1 MILIQG
7 TFRLPPEKLAEAQGP
22 MARVVA
28 ASRAEAGCHLY
39 AYAEDLL
46 EPGLIRVS
54 ERWESRAHLAA
65 HFKAPHMA
73 QWIEERGQLGL
84 SDRQI
89 TLYEADEGTAV

>member
-1 MILIQG
+1 VILIQG
-7 TFRLPPEKLAEAQGP
+7 TFRLPVEQLAAARES
-22 MARVVA
+22 MARVVS
-28 ASRAEAGCHLY
+28 ASRAEDGCHEY

-73 QWIEERGQLGL
+73 RWVEERVGLGL

-89 TLYEADEGTAV
+89 TLYEADSGTAV